1 MPRPPNSK
9 RLSSQSSSLTGAP
22 PPLQRSTNSSNCTT
36 VTMMLANRIA
46 HNSDWS
52 VDDEHFF
59 ETNTMN
65 VWQTLEF
72 LSGVNLRKRYHYE
85 GYNDTENII
94 RTLTPSWRRDSFAE
108 KAAAANKEDA
118 NGAGGSG
125 GGSGRGKAPTDN
137 ADADFIGNGTAIMRQ
152 NQQLSAKNNKNT
164 KKASRTVFVKVRKSG
179 KGERAKCD
187 KQQQRCKKS
196 VTLDPQYA
204 LSQAEFTD
212 LVKCK

>member
-9 RLSSQSSSLTGAP
+9 RLSSQSSSLTG
-22 PPLQRSTNSSNCTT
+22 
-36 VTMMLANRIA
+36 RIA

-125 GGSGRGKAPTDN
+125 GGGGGGGGGGSGRGKAPTDN
-137 ADADFIGNGTAIMRQ
+137 ANAEYIGNGTAIMRQ
-152 NQQLSAKNNKNT
+152 NQQLSSKNNNNT
-164 KKASRTVFVKVRKSG
+164 KKGSRAVFVKVRKSG
-179 KGERAKCD
+179 KSGERVKSD